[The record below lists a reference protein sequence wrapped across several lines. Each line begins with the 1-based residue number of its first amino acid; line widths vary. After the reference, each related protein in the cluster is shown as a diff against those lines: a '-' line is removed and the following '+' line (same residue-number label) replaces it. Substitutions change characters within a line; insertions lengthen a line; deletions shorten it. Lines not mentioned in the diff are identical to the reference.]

1 MDGLKINILMEE
13 VYLSSHVNKIYENIL
28 KEEQVD
34 GKSVN
39 IIKKV
44 LKDLDLSS
52 SFIFVFGTGIGTFM
66 GPVTELLKN
75 NSVTLSEYEIGL
87 LLLTS
92 FAVLIGHS
100 MNEINILYEEVK
112 RQGLFKYL
120 KDVTNFVLNIKTLL
134 ITIGEKI
141 GKTIHTLADVLGFTF
156 MLVPSMN
163 VIKELIVTNDITSET
178 LIQLL
183 AGLGASAATYTVKSV
198 VDAVVDKLGEMK

>member
-1 MDGLKINILMEE
+1 MNGLKINILMEE
-13 VYLSSHVNKIYENIL
+13 VYLSSQVNKIYENIL
-28 KEEQVD
+28 KEEEVD
-34 GKSVN
+34 SKSVS

-52 SFIFVFGTGIGTFM
+52 SFIFVFGTGIGAFM

-75 NSVTLSEYEIGL
+75 NGVTLSEYEIGL

-163 VIKELIVTNDITSET
+163 VIKELIMTNDVTSET

-198 VDAVVDKLGEMK
+198 VDTVVDKLGKMK